1 MQTMSGELRSEDKG
15 FTLIEILAVLA
26 IVSVMAGLL
35 VMAAKGARKRA
46 DIDAAKAGVSFVAA
60 KIDAYRNKR
69 GDLPPD
75 LGGPAVPAVTTE
87 FEIYKTLD
95 KWGFAVPPD
104 KQVDPWGN
112 PYIIVLDRDY
122 GAPFNM
128 NAPPDYTTPPF
139 NKMAG
144 MYSTAVPQPK
154 EIQDAATNP
163 YNNENG
169 GFQVISAGL
178 DGLVSQ
184 TGSDDVNADNFVNW

>member
-1 MQTMSGELRSEDKG
+1 MSGRLCSEDKG

-26 IVSVMAGLL
+26 IISVMAGLL
-35 VMAAKGARKRA
+35 IMAAKGARKRA
-46 DIDAAKAGVSFVAA
+46 DTDAARAGVSFVTA
-60 KIDAYRNKR
+60 KIDAYRSKR

-75 LGGPAVPAVTTE
+75 LGGAAVTTE
-87 FEIYKTLD
+87 FEIYETLD

-128 NAPPDYTTPPF
+128 NASPDYTTPPF

-144 MYSTAVPQPK
+144 MYSAAAPQPK
-154 EIQDAATNP
+154 EIKDAAANP
-163 YNNENG
+163 YNNESG
-169 GFQVISAGL
+169 GFQVISAGP

-184 TGSDDVNADNFVNW
+184 TGSDDVNADNFFNW